1 MVEIPKVKLS
11 KIDEYKMDTQ
21 SDERFVSISKSGLLV
36 SPQYLKYGSHS
47 DCYARETVV
56 SMLKTADS
64 VAQGI
69 FGCRLLVLDAYRPI
83 KVQANLWNKYYY
95 ELKSKYH
102 YLVEAELIQ
111 RVSQFVSKPS
121 EDVLCPSVHN
131 TGGAVDV
138 TLVDSDGKWLNMG
151 TEFDDFSPKSYSA
164 YFETDDAD
172 YIVREN
178 RRILYTLMTM
188 VGFTNLPSEW
198 WHYDFGDAFWAHYGE
213 WSNKDTKPFYAGI
226 SDCDFEKM
234 YLEGKDED

>member
-1 MVEIPKVKLS
+1 MREIPKVALP
-11 KIDEYKMDTQ
+11 KIGNYIMDTQ
-21 SDERFVSISKSGLLV
+21 VDEKFVNMTKAGLLV
-36 SPQYLKYGSHS
+36 SPQYQKYGSPS

-56 SMLKTADS
+56 GMLKTADS

-69 FGCRLLVLDAYRPI
+69 FGCRILILDAYRPI

-95 ELKSKYH
+95 ELKSKYP
-102 YLVEAELIQ
+102 YLVEAELVQ

-121 EDVLCPSVHN
+121 ENILCPSVHN

-138 TLVDSDGKWLNMG
+138 TLVDSDGKWLDMG

-164 YFETDDAD
+164 YFEADDAN
-172 YIVREN
+172 YKVREN

-198 WHYDFGDAFWAHYGE
+198 WHYDFGDAFWAHYGG
-213 WSNKDTKPFYAGI
+213 WFNTDTKPFYAGI

-234 YLEGKDED
+234 YLEGKDEN